1 MESEKENKEVVP
13 LTKEMKNY
21 IVELFYKDNRKVLKG
36 TCEKILTKIWN
47 DVPYSY
53 RDDFESVAGVTIL
66 ESLEKYDV
74 NVGGNT
80 PNKIIGYVYN
90 SL

>member
-36 TCEKILTKIWN
+36 TCEKILI
-47 DVPYSY
+47 SLI
-53 RDDFESVAGVTIL
+53 TIL
-66 ESLEKYDV
+66 EECMH
-74 NVGGNT
+74 
-80 PNKIIGYVYN
+80 
-90 SL
+90 